1 MVLKYSYNME
11 IAKTKNYEQQTPAK
25 NYDMDSIFQCIYII
39 SIATMRKIATHHI
52 AGLVIPSFVSYIA
65 SKSVSVC

>member
-1 MVLKYSYNME
+1 MVLKYSYNRE
-11 IAKTKNYEQQTPAK
+11 IAKTKKYVITAK
-25 NYDMDSIFQCIYII
+25 NLIWVQYFKMHVII

-52 AGLVIPSFVSYIA
+52 AGLVIPSFGSYIA